1 MKIACEFCHI
11 YKCLYIK
18 WRAFNVFFLLLLLLL
33 QMMHYTW
40 HVRGVPRHIDAFATV
55 IQFPFRFCC
64 SLMYSYTYNTHTF
77 PHSHTFCLIHFS
89 LSNAFALLL
98 FLIVSIALISSLCL
112 KCVIFFFVFSGNR
125 FIVFTHFLQSNE
137 YLRKNNNNNNKLS
150 IVNFQDKKYIV

>member
-1 MKIACEFCHI
+1 M
-11 YKCLYIK
+11 Y
-18 WRAFNVFFLLLLLLL
+18 FFLLLFLL

-40 HVRGVPRHIDAFATV
+40 HVRRVPRHIDAFATV

-64 SLMYSYTYNTHTF
+64 SLMCSYTYNTRTF

-89 LSNAFALLL
+89 SSNAFALLL

-137 YLRKNNNNNNKLS
+137 YLKKKQQQKIKYSKFSRQEIYCLMGALKVGANSNTTKFNKMKLIS
-150 IVNFQDKKYIV
+150 